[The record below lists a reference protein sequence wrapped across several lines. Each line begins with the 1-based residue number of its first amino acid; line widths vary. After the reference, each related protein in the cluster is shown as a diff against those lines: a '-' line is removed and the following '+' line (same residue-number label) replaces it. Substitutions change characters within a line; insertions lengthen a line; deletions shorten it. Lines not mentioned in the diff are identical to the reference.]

1 MAQAGKALAPES
13 HPMKKRSLVDDTVHA
28 VALFE
33 GLKGLAALA
42 LGLGFKALQQR
53 DLHEL
58 AVALVGRLHL
68 HADSHLPAV
77 FIGWSDKLQE
87 VHPAQ
92 VLALALAYAALR
104 FAEAWGLWRDRPWAE
119 WLAALSTGLYLPF
132 ELMHLAHRPSAV
144 SGGVVLFNVAVVAL
158 MVWRLRMRHVAAV
171 STSVS

>member
-1 MAQAGKALAPES
+1 
-13 HPMKKRSLVDDTVHA
+13 MKKRSLVNDTVHA

-42 LGLGFKALQQR
+42 LGLGFKALQQH

-58 AVALVGRLHL
+58 AITLVGRLHL
-68 HADSHLPAV
+68 HPDSHLPAL

-92 VLALALAYAALR
+92 ILALALAYAALR

-119 WLAALSTGLYLPF
+119 WLAALATGLYLPF
-132 ELMHLAHRPSAV
+132 ELMHLVHRPSPVAA
-144 SGGVVLFNVAVVAL
+144 GVVLFNAAVVAL
-158 MVWRLRMRHVAAV
+158 MAWRLRLRRRAAI
-171 STSVS
+171 S